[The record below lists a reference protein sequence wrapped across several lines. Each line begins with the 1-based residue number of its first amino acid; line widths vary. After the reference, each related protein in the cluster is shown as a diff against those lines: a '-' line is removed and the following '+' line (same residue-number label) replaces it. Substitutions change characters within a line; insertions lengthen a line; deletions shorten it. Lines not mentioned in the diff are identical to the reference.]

1 MQTVLMQLQLGAVC
15 ASVMYSTSLLFVCYT
30 VKGVRM
36 IVVSLF
42 RPIFLFEI
50 FQHSNADTNRD
61 APLKY
66 NSAFYQVKN
75 VIYLFICHCR
85 RSTT

>member
-15 ASVMYSTSLLFVCYT
+15 ASVMCSTSLLFVCYT

-42 RPIFLFEI
+42 LFEI
-50 FQHSNADTNRD
+50 LQHSNADTNRD